1 MIISKRQFQE
11 PYACINPNM
20 DRITRKPC
28 LSVIQNRQDVESIL
42 QKVSFSGKRF
52 WFVTDIFHKWNIQL
66 STSIFKMDLPWQ
78 QVKGWTVINT
88 MLITIPFRQKPSFV
102 RWYVAF
108 HVCLPWRRLMYQQ
121 AQCLVVQQL
130 VSKIVVIHGIHF
142 GLMALCLNRESI
154 PRITSS

>member
-11 PYACINPNM
+11 PYACFNPNM

-28 LSVIQNRQDVESIL
+28 LSVIQNRQNVINIL

-52 WFVTDIFHKWNIQL
+52 WFVTDTFHKWNIQL
-66 STSIFKMDLPWQ
+66 SSSIFKMDLPWQ

-108 HVCLPWRRLMYQQ
+108 HVCLPWRRLMY
-121 AQCLVVQQL
+121 
-130 VSKIVVIHGIHF
+130 HRHN
-142 GLMALCLNRESI
+142 ALWYNN
-154 PRITSS
+154 